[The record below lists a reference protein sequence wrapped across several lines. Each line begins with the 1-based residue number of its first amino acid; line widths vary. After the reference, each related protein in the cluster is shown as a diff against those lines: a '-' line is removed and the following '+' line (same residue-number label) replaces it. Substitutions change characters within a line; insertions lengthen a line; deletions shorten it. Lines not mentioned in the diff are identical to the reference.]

1 MSNIKITKAMVLAAI
16 KEIVA
21 NDVEIPVGDV
31 SVKGTD
37 IIAYCDTAMAQIEAK
52 ADKARTKAKAA
63 AAAGD
68 ELRAEILSHI
78 KDEWQTADE
87 ITSLVEGFEDVSKS
101 KVVVRLTQLCKNGDI
116 IKEQIKVDNRRKM
129 AYKLATNTNFNEE

>member
-21 NDVEIPVGDV
+21 DDVEIQVGDV

-37 IIAYCDTAMAQIEAK
+37 IIAYCDATMAQIEAK
-52 ADKARTKAKAA
+52 ADKARIKAKE

-68 ELRAEILSHI
+68 ELRTEVLSHI
-78 KDEWQTADE
+78 TDEWQTADV
-87 ITSLVEGFEDVSKS
+87 ITALVKGFEDISKS
-101 KVVVRLTQLCKNGDI
+101 KVVARLAQLCKNGDI
-116 IKEQIKVDNRRKM
+116 IKEQIKVDNRRQM
-129 AYKLATNTNFNEE
+129 AYKLATNTDFNEE